1 MPDARHRLLPADAR
15 AQPVPGAGSMT
26 PPQVAEA
33 VFDSHRFVKRLTEAG
48 MEEGLAEVLAE
59 EHMSPW
65 IRNVATK
72 TDVAAIRAD
81 LEDTEADIRRDLEN
95 FEANIRR
102 DLENI
107 EANIRRDTATK
118 TEIAMIRKDLENF
131 EANIRRDAATKT
143 EIAMIR
149 KDLENFEANIR
160 RDAATK
166 TEIAMVRTD
175 LEHLRRNAAT
185 KADVAN
191 AVAAAER
198 RLMIAIIG
206 VAGVLFAALRLT
218 Q

>member
-1 MPDARHRLLPADAR
+1 
-15 AQPVPGAGSMT
+15 MT

-143 EIAMIR
+143 EIAM
-149 KDLENFEANIR
+149 
-160 RDAATK
+160 
-166 TEIAMVRTD
+166 VRTD